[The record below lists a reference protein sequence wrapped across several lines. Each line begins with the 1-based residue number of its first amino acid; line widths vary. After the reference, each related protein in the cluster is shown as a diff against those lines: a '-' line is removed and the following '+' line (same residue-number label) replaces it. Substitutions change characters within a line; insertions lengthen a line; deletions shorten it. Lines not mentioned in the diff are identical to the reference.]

1 MAAVPAAPGP
11 AASPPLASAVRAL
24 AEVEALDMAFAAS
37 LDAGDGTFRLGHMS
51 GARAGSMDGLVT
63 AVGQGLGGKVLAV
76 ERPLAVADY
85 ARAPGITH
93 QFDQAVSA
101 EGLRAVFALPVR
113 VDGTLYGAVYGAMR
127 RPVEFGERFLARM
140 AATVRAA
147 VRPGGSRTH
156 ADPGPDGC
164 DVLLSREE
172 ARELHAVLRAARAG
186 TSDPAARSR
195 LDILAARLHQPGAA
209 SPPAVHLSARELDV
223 LALVAVGHAN
233 GEVGARLGLTVET
246 VKSYLKSAM
255 AKLGSRTR
263 GEAVHRARA
272 GGLLP

>member
-1 MAAVPAAPGP
+1 MAAVPALPGP
-11 AASPPLASAVRAL
+11 AASPSLASAVRAL

-37 LDAGDGTFRLGHMS
+37 LDARDGTFRLGHMS

-113 VDGTLYGAVYGAMR
+113 VDGTLHGAVYGAMR

-147 VRPGGSRTH
+147 VRSGASRPH
-156 ADPGPDGC
+156 AVPGPDAY

-186 TSDPAARSR
+186 TTDPAARSR
-195 LDILAARLHQPGAA
+195 LDALAARLHQPGAA

>member
-1 MAAVPAAPGP
+1 MAAVPAEPGP

-37 LDAGDGTFRLGHMS
+37 LDARDGTFCLGHMS

-113 VDGTLYGAVYGAMR
+113 VDGTLHGAVYGAMR

-147 VRPGGSRTH
+147 VRPGPSRSQAAPVPTRATSCSRARRPASCTPSCVRRGRAPPTRPPGHGSTSSRRDCTSPGRRPRRRCTSRPGSSTSSPSWRWAMRT
-156 ADPGPDGC
+156 
-164 DVLLSREE
+164 
-172 ARELHAVLRAARAG
+172 
-186 TSDPAARSR
+186 ARSGR
-195 LDILAARLHQPGAA
+195 A
-209 SPPAVHLSARELDV
+209 S
-223 LALVAVGHAN
+223 
-233 GEVGARLGLTVET
+233 
-246 VKSYLKSAM
+246 
-255 AKLGSRTR
+255 GSPSRR
-263 GEAVHRARA
+263 
-272 GGLLP
+272 

>member
-1 MAAVPAAPGP
+1 MAAVPDVPGP
-11 AASPPLASAVRAL
+11 AASPPLASAVRSL

-37 LDAGDGTFRLGHMS
+37 LDARDGTFRLGHMS

-113 VDGTLYGAVYGAMR
+113 VDGTLHGAVYGAMR

-147 VRPGGSRTH
+147 VRPAASKPH
-156 ADPGPDGC
+156 AAPGPDGC

-186 TSDPAARSR
+186 TSDPTTRSR
-195 LDILAARLHQPGAA
+195 LDVLAARLHRPGAA

-233 GEVGARLGLTVET
+233 SEVGARLGLTVET

>member
-1 MAAVPAAPGP
+1 VAE
-11 AASPPLASAVRAL
+11 AASTPLARAVRAL
-24 AEVEALDMAFAAS
+24 GEVEVLDMAFAAA
-37 LDAGDGTFRLGHMS
+37 LAPRAATFRLGHMH

-63 AVGQGLGGKVLAV
+63 AVGQGLGGKVLAL

-113 VDGTLYGAVYGAMR
+113 VDGTLHGAVYGAVR
-127 RPVEFGERFLARM
+127 RPIEFGERFLAHM
-140 AATVRAA
+140 VATVRTA
-147 VRPGGSRTH
+147 VRPRAPAEH
-156 ADPGPDGC
+156 DPGH

-172 ARELHAVLRAARAG
+172 AREIHAILRATRAG
-186 TSDPAARSR
+186 TTDPAARDRLESLASR
-195 LDILAARLHQPGAA
+195 LERPDPEAPAR
-209 SPPAVHLSARELDV
+209 AVHLSARELDV

-233 GEVGARLGLTVET
+233 GAIGEHLGLRTET

-263 GEAVHRARA
+263 GEAVHHARV

>member
-1 MAAVPAAPGP
+1 MAPE
-11 AASPPLASAVRAL
+11 LERAVRAL
-24 AEVEALDMAFAAS
+24 ADVGVLDMAFAAS
-37 LDAGDGTFRLGHMS
+37 LEPRGTTFRLGHMS

-63 AVGQGLGGKVLAV
+63 AVGQGLGGKVLAL

-101 EGLRAVFALPVR
+101 EGLRAVFAVPVR
-113 VDGTLYGAVYGAMR
+113 VDGTLHGAVYGAVR
-127 RPVEFGERFLARM
+127 RPLEIGERFLARM
-140 AATVRAA
+140 VDTVRSA
-147 VRPGGSRTH
+147 VRHRPAH
-156 ADPGPDGC
+156 PPDPDAC

-172 ARELHAVLRAARAG
+172 ARELHAVLRTARAG
-186 TSDPAARSR
+186 TTDAAARAR
-195 LDILAARLHQPGAA
+195 LDALAARLHRAP
-209 SPPAVHLSARELDV
+209 SPTGVHLSARELDV
-223 LALVAVGHAN
+223 LALVAIGHTN
-233 GEVGARLGLTVET
+233 GEVAVHLGLTVET

-263 GEAVHRARA
+263 GEAVHRART

>member
-1 MAAVPAAPGP
+1 MATAEEQAAGAPLDRAARALDGVDDLDMTFAAALAPG
-11 AASPPLASAVRAL
+11 AA
-24 AEVEALDMAFAAS
+24 
-37 LDAGDGTFRLGHMS
+37 TFRLGRMR

-63 AVGQGLGGKVLAV
+63 AVGQGLGGKVLAL

-113 VDGTLYGAVYGAMR
+113 VDGVLHGAVYGALR
-127 RPVEFGERFLARM
+127 RPLAFGDRFLSRM
-140 AATVRAA
+140 AETVRAA
-147 VRPGGSRTH
+147 VRPRAPEPP
-156 ADPGPDGC
+156 ADLDD
-164 DVLLSREE
+164 DVRLTREE

-186 TSDPAARSR
+186 TTDPAAR
-195 LDILAARLHQPGAA
+195 ARLETLAGRLHGADTAPG
-209 SPPAVHLSARELDV
+209 VHLSARELDV
-223 LALVAVGHAN
+223 LALVAVGAGN
-233 GEVGARLGLTVET
+233 GAIAERLGLRTET

>member
-1 MAAVPAAPGP
+1 MGAVPGPGEP
-11 AASPPLASAVRAL
+11 TPLERAVRAL
-24 AEVEALDMAFAAS
+24 GEVEVLDMAFAAS
-37 LDAGDGTFRLGHMS
+37 LDARAAVFRLGHMH

-63 AVGQGLGGKVLAV
+63 GVGQGLGGKVLAL

-93 QFDQAVSA
+93 QFDQAVGA

-113 VDGTLYGAVYGAMR
+113 VDGALQGAVYGAVR
-127 RPVEFGERFLARM
+127 RPLEFGERFLSRM
-140 AATVRAA
+140 IDTVRAA
-147 VRPGGSRTH
+147 VRH
-156 ADPGPDGC
+156 APRPPAAVGDPAP

-186 TSDPAARSR
+186 TTDAATRAR
-195 LDILAARLHQPGAA
+195 LDILADRLHHPDATAVAA
-209 SPPAVHLSARELDV
+209 GIHLSAREQDV
-223 LALVAVGHAN
+223 LALVAVGRAN
-233 GEVGARLGLTVET
+233 GEIAAHLGLRVET